1 MGNRLPT
8 EWLTLT
14 SARSSTGIFD
24 QTLVLEDII
33 RSFWPNIRKTLSEAF
48 DQTCYKQCYMF
59 IWFYSR
65 LWSALQFVYCIPGG
79 LTHAKIYFR
88 RSRKKAMIYCN
99 NQCVITHCRSS
110 NQHLLLGGLPYL
122 NKWLLNRFLEKPEIS
137 RFPFVP
143 VGENEFTVEQLFG
156 EGLNWAFEFC
166 VPPI

>member
-1 MGNRLPT
+1 
-8 EWLTLT
+8 
-14 SARSSTGIFD
+14 
-24 QTLVLEDII
+24 
-33 RSFWPNIRKTLSEAF
+33 
-48 DQTCYKQCYMF
+48 MF

-88 RSRKKAMIYCN
+88 RSIKKAMIYCN

-122 NKWLLNRFLEKPEIS
+122 NKWLPNQFLKKAEIL

-156 EGLNWAFEFC
+156 EGLNWAGAVMIVLLGQQRRFQTPQS
-166 VPPI
+166 PPSSSLQPSWHFYHFT